1 MKVSSFSN
9 LKSQQPHIDKFYLY
23 VEDPDEAKC
32 QLLINKPEVTRLKL
46 LSDSKSFIGYSNEM
60 DEFIKIVKNK
70 KT

>member
-23 VEDPDEAKC
+23 VEDPDEEKC

-46 LSDSKSFIGYSNEM
+46 LIDSKSFIGYSNEM